1 MNKSKIFEKYEE
13 KMETLYT
20 CYYHSKRWDNEKDL
34 RDYWGQLQAV
44 RIFTLDILG
53 ERWRKRIYHA
63 DMEIDFGLRSFGDKP

>member
-13 KMETLYT
+13 KMDTLYT
-20 CYYHSKRWDNEKDL
+20 CYYYSKRWDNKKSM
-34 RDYWGQLQAV
+34 RDYDEQLQAV

-53 ERWRKRIYHA
+53 ERWRKRIYNA